1 MCVQMKYRKNSD
13 TCNSSCFMPPVRG
26 RCEQTQCFLLLPP
39 LNMAEVRQRFGR
51 GAYDLVLKI
60 SNRHRLESQKKHSK
74 TFMSSSSLSPGFLHE
89 KNLKGELCGAQSAAE
104 RVTAGGSQD
113 SYTTGFGNVDHVCEK
128 ENNAEC
134 SFHLGLKRCS
144 LSNKA
149 CLQNIEGN
157 CPQHKRSAVF
167 KRSFCTF
174 GTAPSKRGEFVFV
187 RAYSG
192 TRSEPL
198 YKTKTGYYEIL
209 EVTSDATQAQIKTAY
224 YKQSFVY
231 HPDRNAGSDAATV
244 RFSEISE
251 AYTVLGNKALKKK
264 YDRGLLS
271 QSDLTASVRPSSSSR
286 DTSGSAA
293 KQQPGSRR
301 HSVLDR
307 DNRGG
312 VFDFDRFFKEHY
324 GEQLQR
330 QKDVSARKEELL
342 KRKHESIA
350 DKKLIGVT
358 EVGLMLMLLMAVTLI
373 VSLKRGH

>member
-1 MCVQMKYRKNSD
+1 MFSRAS
-13 TCNSSCFMPPVRG
+13 TSSQVTEEAALGVLGIDVSPVWQNER
-26 RCEQTQCFLLLPP
+26 Q
-39 LNMAEVRQRFGR
+39 VR
-51 GAYDLVLKI
+51 
-60 SNRHRLESQKKHSK
+60 NTRL
-74 TFMSSSSLSPGFLHE
+74 
-89 KNLKGELCGAQSAAE
+89 
-104 RVTAGGSQD
+104 
-113 SYTTGFGNVDHVCEK
+113 
-128 ENNAEC
+128 
-134 SFHLGLKRCS
+134 
-144 LSNKA
+144 
-149 CLQNIEGN
+149 
-157 CPQHKRSAVF
+157 QH
-167 KRSFCTF
+167 
-174 GTAPSKRGEFVFV
+174 
-187 RAYSG
+187 G

-271 QSDLTASVRPSSSSR
+271 QSDLTASVRPPPPPAG
-286 DTSGSAA
+286 TP
-293 KQQPGSRR
+293 PGAPR
-301 HSVLDR
+301 
-307 DNRGG
+307 NRG